1 MMKNLIIIIGLI
13 FCLNA
18 KSENSFSNLNKEKNH
33 TINLFLNSSIKNK
46 DKNNNGV
53 IFVSSILVGVNL
65 GYFILHKT
73 NPKFEYNQKTQ
84 SFEKEFRVPWGFNIV
99 GVSGLCLVLTYNFYF

>member
-1 MMKNLIIIIGLI
+1 MIKNLIIIIGLI
-13 FCLNA
+13 FCLNV

-33 TINLFLNSSIKNK
+33 TINLFLNNSAQ
-46 DKNNNGV
+46 NNDINSV

-73 NPKFEYNQKTQ
+73 NPKLEYNQKTQ
-84 SFEKEFRVPWGFNIV
+84 SFEKQFRIPWGFNIV